1 MTSSTTSAHGGRSLK
16 LRRNNSINSKGRSSL
31 SSPSSSASAVVI
43 SEERQTDNV
52 CDNMGAM
59 GALPVTLSSRRAALA
74 PPFHLSPR
82 IISTGGSNDA
92 VTVPPTTNNSDTF
105 TSLEY
110 KKDDDHYSYTTT
122 SSSSRDISPDGGS
135 PSAPSSFS
143 SSGEYYYHSRY
154 NSISPPTNDPSKR
167 GGGGVVWPCCHTQ
180 NNNSCKSLF
189 VRVTEI
195 TRIVALVIMLLLVFP
210 IVIWDTYPTSVTSMA
225 TITSHA
231 TLFWNSILQFP
242 VWPVVFVT
250 LLVNAVVT
258 SCPPPMLLATTTTTT
273 TTDDASMTAA
283 AMTRANYGNDCCS
296 GNKDGIAHSTN
307 NNIVSSKH
315 AISTK
320 YWTRRSYYYTSSSC
334 WWKMSLIISISF
346 SLLVITNM
354 TLQMIV
360 PHVLWNPFIW
370 GRRSQYPIYLSN
382 VIVNTLEGTCLD
394 DDIGGSSVN
403 TFSSVNK
410 LDGDGIASISK
421 SVDNI
426 NLLRGIGKGNSR
438 GNNNNNDNQRTT
450 AAATVPSAPLC
461 LSENQWNELSSGKL
475 SSLDPDD
482 VATVKRGLRYLRNES
497 GGLVINALARNV
509 ADSIP
514 ALRHNMDGLSAL
526 FRKYDDDGQGR
537 SSSSNT
543 DTPMRLSL
551 VIFENDSTD
560 GTREIF
566 QQWAN
571 DESSRPEGPRYIVDI
586 MSCGPMNPECK
597 LGIVD
602 RYDVSLTLST
612 ASGVG
617 RLGEFRQTLMNYI
630 LTKEEYQLYSHMIV
644 LDVDLGIS
652 ISPLGLLHTLGLDN
666 GGQLA
671 AEYIV
676 ASSSKQVWPGTL
688 GAITPPYDFSA
699 FRPKKEES
707 NKRVRTMHKQFC
719 QLLPVGDRWR
729 NLCDAS
735 SPMQLFMIQSANDV
749 TNHDN
754 RPYEVTS
761 AFNGLTMYPL
771 DLIRNRGIQAHYDA
785 GVDGQQCEHVSFHLS
800 LAKTMYVNPK
810 WTMNLRPERPGGPSG
825 WQACKT
831 LFYAICG
838 RPIVVTLMVLSKIC
852 LFFVIVSATWV
863 IGTSLRSLWPLYH
876 DGIWSSVVSLR
887 QQK

>member
-1 MTSSTTSAHGGRSLK
+1 MHAAAAADAASSTMSAFETTADDA
-16 LRRNNSINSKGRSSL
+16 
-31 SSPSSSASAVVI
+31 SSPS
-43 SEERQTDNV
+43 
-52 CDNMGAM
+52 
-59 GALPVTLSSRRAALA
+59 
-74 PPFHLSPR
+74 
-82 IISTGGSNDA
+82 
-92 VTVPPTTNNSDTF
+92 
-105 TSLEY
+105 
-110 KKDDDHYSYTTT
+110 TTT
-122 SSSSRDISPDGGS
+122 
-135 PSAPSSFS
+135 
-143 SSGEYYYHSRY
+143 
-154 NSISPPTNDPSKR
+154 
-167 GGGGVVWPCCHTQ
+167 
-180 NNNSCKSLF
+180 
-189 VRVTEI
+189 
-195 TRIVALVIMLLLVFP
+195 M
-210 IVIWDTYPTSVTSMA
+210 
-225 TITSHA
+225 
-231 TLFWNSILQFP
+231 
-242 VWPVVFVT
+242 
-250 LLVNAVVT
+250 
-258 SCPPPMLLATTTTTT
+258 TTTTTT
-273 TTDDASMTAA
+273 TTVIMTLADHGDDCRICRDDEDGM
-283 AMTRANYGNDCCS
+283 ANTT
-296 GNKDGIAHSTN
+296 KN
-307 NNIVSSKH
+307 NNIASSKRAAVSS
-315 AISTK
+315 TNEK
-320 YWTRRSYYYTSSSC
+320 YRTRRRRRYYYYYDDENNFSSFA
-334 WWKMSLIISISF
+334 WWKISLIISVAF

-370 GRRSQYPIYLSN
+370 GVGGRRSSSRYPIYMSED
-382 VIVNTLEGTCLD
+382 IVDSIQGACLD
-394 DDIGGSSVN
+394 DDDDDDDGDDDVN
-403 TFSSVNK
+403 DDGPRVDIFSSSSLK
-410 LDGDGIASISK
+410 SASS
-421 SVDNI
+421 SGQTADNI
-426 NLLRGIGKGNSR
+426 SLLRGIGNGNNSR
-438 GNNNNNDNQRTT
+438 GNNNNNDKQRTT
-450 AAATVPSAPLC
+450 RTTTTTTTTTTVTTALVSSSPLC

-497 GGLVINALARNV
+497 GGLIINSLARNV

-526 FRKYDDDGQGR
+526 FRKYDDDVRQQGG
-537 SSSSNT
+537 SSSSGSNT
-543 DTPMRLSL
+543 DTPPMRLSL

-560 GTREIF
+560 GTREMLR
-566 QQWAN
+566 QWAN
-571 DESSRPEGPRYIVDI
+571 DESSRPEGPRYVVDI

-617 RLGEFRQTLMNYI
+617 RLGEFRQRLMNYI
-630 LTKEEYQLYSHMIV
+630 LTKEEYQLYTHMIV

-666 GGQLA
+666 GRLA
-671 AEYIV
+671 TEYIV
-676 ASSSKQVWPGTL
+676 ASSSRQVWPGTL

-707 NKRVRTMHKQFC
+707 NKRVRTMHKLFC

-749 TNHDN
+749 SNHGN
-754 RPYEVTS
+754 RPYVVTS

-771 DLIRNRGIQAHYDA
+771 DLIRNRGVQAHYDA

-838 RPIVVTLMVLSKIC
+838 RPIVVTLMVVSKIC

-863 IGTSLRSLWPLYH
+863 IGTSLRSLWPF
-876 DGIWSSVVSLR
+876 IS
-887 QQK
+887 

>member
-1 MTSSTTSAHGGRSLK
+1 MA
-16 LRRNNSINSKGRSSL
+16 
-31 SSPSSSASAVVI
+31 SPSSF
-43 SEERQTDNV
+43 
-52 CDNMGAM
+52 
-59 GALPVTLSSRRAALA
+59 SSYGDHYYCYYSRNNAT
-74 PPFHLSPR
+74 S
-82 IISTGGSNDA
+82 
-92 VTVPPTTNNSDTF
+92 PTTNDSPTSSLADTPPI
-105 TSLEY
+105 TAKT
-110 KKDDDHYSYTTT
+110 KKREGCGCGIVCCQCRRRRTTRSNKCRRTKNNLFFVLVMTEMTRIIALSIVLLLVMPIVIWDAYPTTT
-122 SSSSRDISPDGGS
+122 SSSSSGGS
-135 PSAPSSFS
+135 IA
-143 SSGEYYYHSRY
+143 
-154 NSISPPTNDPSKR
+154 TNM
-167 GGGGVVWPCCHTQ
+167 G
-180 NNNSCKSLF
+180 N
-189 VRVTEI
+189 
-195 TRIVALVIMLLLVFP
+195 
-210 IVIWDTYPTSVTSMA
+210 
-225 TITSHA
+225 ITSHA

-242 VWPVVFVT
+242 VWPVVLVTLFVNAAVFVT
-250 LLVNAVVT
+250 T
-258 SCPPPMLLATTTTTT
+258 SRPPILPATAAADSTTASSSMSATF
-273 TTDDASMTAA
+273 TTDDAPSSTTTTVMMTL
-283 AMTRANYGNDCCS
+283 ANHGDDCRS
-296 GNKDGIAHSTN
+296 RDDNKDGMARTTN
-307 NNIVSSKH
+307 NNNHIVSPKRVAVS
-315 AISTK
+315 STNEK
-320 YWTRRSYYYTSSSC
+320 YRTRRRRRCYYYHDDDDNFSSFA
-334 WWKMSLIISISF
+334 WWKISLVISMAF

-370 GRRSQYPIYLSN
+370 GGQRSRYPIYSSED
-382 VIVNTLEGTCLD
+382 IVDSIEGACLD
-394 DDIGGSSVN
+394 DEDDDDGDDDVNDDGPRVDI
-403 TFSSVNK
+403 FSSSSLK
-410 LDGDGIASISK
+410 SASS
-421 SVDNI
+421 SGQTADNI
-426 NLLRGIGKGNSR
+426 SLLRGIGNGNNSR
-438 GNNNNNDNQRTT
+438 GNNNNNDKQRTT
-450 AAATVPSAPLC
+450 RTTTTTTTTTTVTTALVSSSPLC

-497 GGLVINALARNV
+497 GGLIINSLARNV

-526 FRKYDDDGQGR
+526 FRKYDDDVRQQGG
-537 SSSSNT
+537 SSSSGNT
-543 DTPMRLSL
+543 DDTPPMRLSL

-560 GTREIF
+560 GTREILR
-566 QQWAN
+566 QWAN
-571 DESSRPEGPRYIVDI
+571 DESSRPEGPRYVVDI

-617 RLGEFRQTLMNYI
+617 RLGEFRQRLMNYI
-630 LTKEEYQLYSHMIV
+630 LTKEEYQLYTHMIV

-666 GGQLA
+666 GRLA
-671 AEYIV
+671 TEYIV
-676 ASSSKQVWPGTL
+676 ASSSRQVWPGTL

-707 NKRVRTMHKQFC
+707 NKRVRTMHKLFC

-749 TNHDN
+749 SNHGN
-754 RPYEVTS
+754 RPYVVTS

-771 DLIRNRGIQAHYDA
+771 DLIRNRGVQAHYDA

-863 IGTSLRSLWPLYH
+863 IGTSLRSLWPF
-876 DGIWSSVVSLR
+876 IS
-887 QQK
+887 

>member
-1 MTSSTTSAHGGRSLK
+1 MSSLLK
-16 LRRNNSINSKGRSSL
+16 LRRNNNINNNGRGGL
-31 SSPSSSASAVVI
+31 SSPSSSSATASGTG
-43 SEERQTDNV
+43 TDDPAA
-52 CDNMGAM
+52 CEGGAPPS
-59 GALPVTLSSRRAALA
+59 GRRAHAA
-74 PPFHLSPR
+74 PPFRGNFASPHADSPTLSLVDPPITAKTKGRGCCGIVCCQCRCRPTQGNKCRKKKNLFFVLVVTEMTR
-82 IISTGGSNDA
+82 IIALSIVLLLVIPIVIWDA
-92 VTVPPTTNNSDTF
+92 YP
-105 TSLEY
+105 
-110 KKDDDHYSYTTT
+110 TT
-122 SSSSRDISPDGGS
+122 SSSSGS
-135 PSAPSSFS
+135 IA
-143 SSGEYYYHSRY
+143 
-154 NSISPPTNDPSKR
+154 
-167 GGGGVVWPCCHTQ
+167 
-180 NNNSCKSLF
+180 NN
-189 VRVTEI
+189 
-195 TRIVALVIMLLLVFP
+195 MG
-210 IVIWDTYPTSVTSMA
+210 

-242 VWPVVFVT
+242 VWPVVLVT
-250 LLVNAVVT
+250 LFVNAAVFVVT
-258 SCPPPMLLATTTTTT
+258 TSRPPIMPA
-273 TTDDASMTAA
+273 TAA
-283 AMTRANYGNDCCS
+283 DATASSTMSAITTNDAPS
-296 GNKDGIAHSTN
+296 
-307 NNIVSSKH
+307 
-315 AISTK
+315 STK
-320 YWTRRSYYYTSSSC
+320 TTVMMTLANHGDDCRSCDDKKKYRTRRRRRSYYYDDDNFSSFA
-334 WWKMSLIISISF
+334 WWKISLVISMAF

-370 GRRSQYPIYLSN
+370 GGRRSRYPIYSSED
-382 VIVNTLEGTCLD
+382 IVDSIEGACLD
-394 DDIGGSSVN
+394 DVVVDDDDDDVDDGGPRVDI
-403 TFSSVNK
+403 FSSSF
-410 LDGDGIASISK
+410 DTASS
-421 SVDNI
+421 SSGQTADNVS
-426 NLLRGIGKGNSR
+426 LLRGIGNGNNSR
-438 GNNNNNDNQRTT
+438 GNNNNNNDKQRTT
-450 AAATVPSAPLC
+450 TTTTDATALISPSPLC

-497 GGLVINALARNV
+497 GGLIINSLARNV

-514 ALRHNMDGLSAL
+514 ALRHNMDGLSSL
-526 FRKYDDDGQGR
+526 FRKYDDDVQQRG
-537 SSSSNT
+537 SSSSSSGNT
-543 DTPMRLSL
+543 DDTPMRLSL

-560 GTREIF
+560 GTREILR
-566 QQWAN
+566 QWAN
-571 DESSRPEGPRYIVDI
+571 DESSRPEGPRYVVDI

-617 RLGEFRQTLMNYI
+617 RLGEFRQRLMNYI
-630 LTKEEYQLYSHMIV
+630 LTKEEYQSYTHMIV

-666 GGQLA
+666 GRLA

-707 NKRVRTMHKQFC
+707 NKRVRTMHKLFC

-749 TNHDN
+749 SNHGN
-754 RPYEVTS
+754 RPYVVTS
-761 AFNGLTMYPL
+761 AFNGLAMYPL
-771 DLIRNRGIQAHYDA
+771 DLIRNRGVQAHYDA

-863 IGTSLRSLWPLYH
+863 IGTSLRSLWPF
-876 DGIWSSVVSLR
+876 IS
-887 QQK
+887 